1 MDKERGWSIERMYH
15 TVVNATDLDRTVA
28 FYEALGFQVLNDRR
42 NITWPDYVADV
53 FGLKRAQGRGVLMNL
68 PSDPNGPMMD
78 IIEWLEPKAKA
89 IPADGVTVPRVIA
102 FRVKN
107 VHRAAAD
114 LTARGIPITTLIEP
128 QPKSLGI
135 VGCVCARDPDG
146 TLIELI
152 ELQPGVRHS
161 RANEAL
167 GNA

>member
-1 MDKERGWSIERMYH
+1 MERGWSIERMYH

-42 NITWPDYVADV
+42 HVKWPDYVASV

-68 PSDPNGPMMD
+68 PTDPNGPMMD
-78 IIEWLEPKAKA
+78 IIEWLEPRAEP

-107 VHRAAAD
+107 VRAAAED
-114 LTARGIPITTLIEP
+114 LKRRGIPITTLIEP
-128 QPKSLGI
+128 QPKDLGV

-146 TLIELI
+146 MLIELI

-161 RANEAL
+161 RANETL
-167 GNA
+167 GKA

>member
-1 MDKERGWSIERMYH
+1 MERGWAIERMYH

-28 FYEALGFQVLNDRR
+28 FYQALGFQVLNDRR
-42 NITWPDYVADV
+42 HITWPDYVASV

-68 PSDPNGPMMD
+68 PADPNGPMMD
-78 IIEWLEPKAKA
+78 IIEWTEPKAHP

-107 VHRAAAD
+107 VHAAAED
-114 LTARGIPITTLIEP
+114 LKKRGIPITTLIEP
-128 QPKSLGI
+128 QPKDLGV

-161 RANEAL
+161 RANETLSKA
-167 GNA
+167 

>member
-1 MDKERGWSIERMYH
+1 MDRDWSIERMYH
-15 TVVNATDLDRTVA
+15 TVVNATDLDKSVA

-42 NITWPDYVADV
+42 NIKWPDFVAGV

-68 PSDPNGPMMD
+68 PADPMGPMMD
-78 IIEWLEPKAKA
+78 ILEWLEPKAVP
-89 IPADGVTVPRVIA
+89 IPADGHHVPRIIA

-107 VHRAAAD
+107 VRGAFED
-114 LTARGIPITTLIEP
+114 LKRRGVPVTMLAEP
-128 QPKSLGI
+128 QPKELGV
-135 VGCVCARDPDG
+135 VGVCCARDPDG

-167 GNA
+167 AKI